1 MPQRRF
7 IIASASARLIRKDNG
22 VVGRVVEGYFPARP
36 DREHFVSIEPGHCYL
51 VLAAPWQ
58 GGGDEERTEVP
69 RSQAEALMPLC
80 AGKVGF
86 ECTTIRLRGGMEALL
101 KHFVAPEPLD
111 LLSVEF
117 EAEADA
123 QAFDPPAWFGPE
135 VTQDAAYDGGSFARL
150 GVPASEEV
158 PLSNA
163 MLEDLLDTLEEGVTA
178 AQLGRVLPRRAPN
191 AGPPDGRTEDAD
203 REPDPLPRPSVEGAQ
218 GRKQS
223 AMPAQAPEGSHALP
237 SSAHPQP
244 AAETTSPGAEARRGD
259 RLIFGLPT
267 RRVRQ

>member
-7 IIASASARLIRKDNG
+7 IIASAPARLIRKDNG

-36 DREHFVSIEPGHCYL
+36 DREHFVSIEPGRCYL
-51 VLAAPWQ
+51 VLAAAWQ
-58 GGGDEERTEVP
+58 DGGDEERTEVP

-80 AGKVGF
+80 VGKVGF
-86 ECTTIRLRGGMEALL
+86 ECTTMRLRGRLEALL
-101 KHFVAPEPLD
+101 KHFVAPGPLD

-123 QAFDPPAWFGPE
+123 EAFVPPAWFGPE

-150 GVPASEEV
+150 GIPASDEI

-163 MLEDLLDTLEEGVTA
+163 MLEELLDTLEESVTA
-178 AQLGRVLPRRAPN
+178 AQLGHVFPRRAAN
-191 AGPPDGRTEDAD
+191 AGPTGGQTDAAD
-203 REPDPLPRPSVEGAQ
+203 REPDPPPPPVESAQDRKPSAGFAPAREG
-218 GRKQS
+218 
-223 AMPAQAPEGSHALP
+223 PPALP
-237 SSAHPQP
+237 SSSHPRS
-244 AAETTSPGAEARRGD
+244 AAETPPEAEGRRGD

-267 RRVRQ
+267 RRARQ

>member
-36 DREHFVSIEPGHCYL
+36 DREHFVSIEPGRCYL
-51 VLAAPWQ
+51 VLAAAWQ
-58 GGGDEERTEVP
+58 DGGDEERTEVP

-80 AGKVGF
+80 VGKVGF
-86 ECTTIRLRGGMEALL
+86 ECTTMRLRGDMEALL
-101 KHFVAPEPLD
+101 KHFVAPGPLD

-123 QAFDPPAWFGPE
+123 EAFVPPAWFGPE

-150 GVPASEEV
+150 GIPASEEV

-163 MLEDLLDTLEEGVTA
+163 MLEELLDTLEEGVTA
-178 AQLGRVLPRRAPN
+178 AQLGHVLQKRAAN
-191 AGPPDGRTEDAD
+191 AGPPGGRTDAAD
-203 REPDPLPRPSVEGAQ
+203 REPDPLPHPPVESAR
-218 GRKQS
+218 GRKQ
-223 AMPAQAPEGSHALP
+223 PAEFAPAREGSPALP
-237 SSAHPQP
+237 SSLRPQP
-244 AAETTSPGAEARRGD
+244 AADAAPPEEARRGD

-267 RRVRQ
+267 RRARQ